1 MATLKGLSDRLTR
14 LINFKYLAS
23 SIIFNGMLQRMQSVW
38 LLLAALSA
46 FLTIK
51 FSFYGGNLITPGQ
64 PASFQLLTATFNLW
78 ILMITIA
85 IICLAAIDIFLYKNR
100 KLQARL
106 VVVGILLSLLNIYLY
121 LHAIHQFVENQGS
134 HTITAVFVFAVP
146 ILLFLAWRGI
156 YRDQKLVKSLDR
168 LR

>member
-1 MATLKGLSDRLTR
+1 
-14 LINFKYLAS
+14 
-23 SIIFNGMLQRMQSVW
+23 MLQRMQSVW
-38 LLLAALSA
+38 LLLAAICA

-51 FSFYGGNLITPGQ
+51 FSFYSGNIILPGQ
-64 PASFQLLTATFNLW
+64 LASFQVLTASFNLW
-78 ILMITIA
+78 ILMVTIA
-85 IICLAAIDIFLYKNR
+85 IICLSTIDIFLYKNR

-106 VVVGILLSLLNIYLY
+106 AILGIVLSLLNIYLY
-121 LHAIHQFVENQGS
+121 LHAIHQFIENQGS
-134 HTITAVFVFAVP
+134 HTITSVFVFAIP